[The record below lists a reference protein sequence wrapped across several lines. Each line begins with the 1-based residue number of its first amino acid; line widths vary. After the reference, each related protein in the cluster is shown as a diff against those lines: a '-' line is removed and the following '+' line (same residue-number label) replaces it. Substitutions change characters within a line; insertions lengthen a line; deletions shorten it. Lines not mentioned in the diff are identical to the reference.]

1 MSAPGTVHQAMIRR
15 HFQYKQTITTI
26 LADSEADIEVAKAG
40 ILDARIAVEAMV
52 AADPFFASTFE
63 PYDPG
68 SDHPIICRMVDA
80 AYEAGVGPMAA
91 VAGTIARAG
100 VEAMQEG
107 GAIFGV
113 VDNGGDIAFMSDRI
127 LRIGIY
133 AGNASAFL
141 QSAFLCP
148 PQEKITG
155 VCTSSATVGPSIS
168 LGTAD
173 AATVFSDDLSA
184 ADAWATALCNRL
196 SADDQSEFNRLSG
209 SRVRGAVAIFGDSL
223 FSYGSVPEIVPAKI
237 DTNLITR
244 GI

>member
-1 MSAPGTVHQAMIRR
+1 MIRR

-26 LADSEADIEVAKAG
+26 LADCDADSDLAKAG

-52 AADPFFASTFE
+52 ASDPFFASTFE

-80 AYEAGVGPMAA
+80 AYEADVGPMAA
-91 VAGTIARAG
+91 VAGTIAWAG
-100 VEAMQEG
+100 VKAMQEG
-107 GAIFGV
+107 GALFGV
-113 VDNGGDIAFMSDRI
+113 VDNGGDIALMTDRV
-127 LRIGIY
+127 LRIGVY
-133 AGNASAFL
+133 AGSNSTL
-141 QSAFLCP
+141 DQSALLCP
-148 PQEKITG
+148 PQKEITG

-173 AATVFSDDLSA
+173 AVVVFSDDVSA

-196 SADDQSEFNRLSG
+196 SADDQSDFNRLSG

>member
-1 MSAPGTVHQAMIRR
+1 MIRR
-15 HFQYKQTITTI
+15 HFQYRQTITTI
-26 LADSEADIEVAKAG
+26 LADSEADVDLAKAG

-68 SDHPIICRMVDA
+68 SDHPVICRMVDA
-80 AYEAGVGPMAA
+80 AYEADVGPMAA
-91 VAGTIARAG
+91 VAGTIAWAG
-100 VEAMQEG
+100 VEGMQDG
-107 GAIFGV
+107 GALFGV
-113 VDNGGDIAFMSDRI
+113 VDNGGDIALITDRV
-127 LRIGIY
+127 LRIGLY
-133 AGNASAFL
+133 AGSAPAGG

-148 PQEKITG
+148 PQEKIYG

-173 AATVFSDDLSA
+173 AVTVFSNDVSA

-196 SADDQSEFNRLSG
+196 SADDQSDFNSLSG
-209 SRVRGAVAIFGDSL
+209 SRVHGAVAIFGDSL
-223 FSYGSVPEIVPAKI
+223 FSYGTVPEIVLAII
-237 DTNLITR
+237 DMDLITQ